1 MRAAFA
7 TLLALLVIAP
17 VAGAHPLE
25 DAWTAMA
32 RDQGRMAPDFWSARD
47 VTFEKREAVPQL
59 PCRPDDNP
67 EAGLQ
72 GYAPGGVSAPV
83 NCNLEL
89 VGSFG
94 TPGAGT
100 FEAYGD
106 CAYYGVGL
114 GAGVTLALDVSR
126 SSAPQ
131 LATALTS
138 TAMRDPWESL
148 RVNAKRGLLVADS
161 PTSNSLD
168 IYDVS
173 GDCRQP
179 RLLSSTVLAPAV
191 GHEGWFSPDGMTY
204 FMSTTGNNASD
215 EGATAF
221 PVDISDPANPQLLDQ
236 WVFEAQTHGGSTTE
250 DGARSYIC
258 QQETPPRDKLLI
270 VDTSRLDAPR
280 LVSEVP
286 LGDNQWC
293 QAAYRVTYDGKPF
306 LIQYGE
312 RSGAADCS
320 RAQDGWA
327 SFAYPRIFD
336 LSDERHPKLVSEALT
351 EVELPEHCQEV
362 TGQGAINGFGWGV
375 HHCSPDRLYDPTI
388 LACAWFFGGMRVL
401 DIRDPY
407 NPVEIGYYNPG
418 VNFVLGTGARPV
430 VRADRGEIWF
440 VGDGGFN
447 VVRFADGVWPF
458 EESDPCP
465 AFDDHFFA
473 HYNPDSKCETAS
485 FAGVGKPAPGGARC
499 GGRVATIVG
508 NGAIRGTRRADVIAG
523 GPGADTIRG
532 RGGRDVLCGKGGRDV
547 LRGGPGRDRCRG
559 GRGRDRVL
567 GCER

>member
-1 MRAAFA
+1 MRVALAA
-7 TLLALLVIAP
+7 LLAILVLPPA
-17 VAGAHPLE
+17 ASAHPLE

-32 RDQGRMAPDFWSARD
+32 RDQGGLAPDHWSARA
-47 VTFEKREAVPQL
+47 VTFGRRDAVPQR
-59 PCRPDDNP
+59 PCRPGDAAEP
-67 EAGLQ
+67 GLQ
-72 GYAPGGVSAPV
+72 GYAPGGVSGPF

-89 VGSFG
+89 VSSFG

-114 GAGVTLALDVSR
+114 GAGATLVLDVSGGGTAR
-126 SSAPQ
+126 
-131 LATALTS
+131 LATVLS
-138 TAMRDPWESL
+138 TAAMRDPWESL
-148 RVNAKRGLLVADS
+148 RVNAERGLLVADS
-161 PTSNSLD
+161 PTSSSLD

-173 GDCRQP
+173 QDCRRP
-179 RLLSSTVLAPAV
+179 RLLSSTVLPPAV

-204 FMSTTGNNASD
+204 FMSTTTDNATGA
-215 EGATAF
+215 GATAF
-221 PVDISDPANPQLLDQ
+221 PVDISNPANPRLLDE
-236 WVFEAQTHGGSTTE
+236 WVFEAQTHGGFTTE
-250 DGARSYIC
+250 DGSRSYIC
-258 QQETPPRDKLLI
+258 QQEAPPRDKLLI
-270 VDTSRLDAPR
+270 VDSSRLDAPR
-280 LVSEVP
+280 LIAEVP

-293 QAAYRVTYDGKPF
+293 QAAYRVTYDGRPF

-336 LSDERHPKLVSEALT
+336 LSDERRPRLVSEALT
-351 EVELPEHCQEV
+351 EVVLPEHCEEV
-362 TGQGAINGFGWGV
+362 SGQGAINGLGYGV

-388 LACAWFFGGMRVL
+388 LACGWFFGGLRVL

-407 NPVEIGYYNPG
+407 RPVEIGYYNPG
-418 VNFVLGTGARPV
+418 VNFALGTGARPV

-440 VGDGGFN
+440 TGDGGFH

-458 EESDPCP
+458 ADADPCP
-465 AFDDHFFA
+465 AFDDYFFA
-473 HYNPDSKCETAS
+473 SYNPDSACDTAS
-485 FAGVGKPAPGGARC
+485 FAGVGRAAPGEARC
-499 GGRVATIVG
+499 GGLAATVFG
-508 NGAIRGTRRADVIAG
+508 EGVLRGTRRRDVIAG
-523 GPGADTIRG
+523 GPGPDTISG
-532 RGGRDVLCGKGGRDV
+532 RGGADVLCGKGGRDL
-547 LRGGPGRDRCRG
+547 LRGGRGRDRCRG